1 MTAVGGVEG
10 VGSGM
15 SGLPS
20 NEVEVLER
28 AVGRSGELVLRRNGA
43 DLEIIAGGTFLVSS
57 ANAVS
62 SEALVRAAL
71 PYLVGRPEPAPGEPV
86 RDADAGVGAE
96 IEGPCAGAPADFE
109 GVDPGARAADA
120 RGGAGS
126 GDGSALALRVLIGGL
141 GLGHALDVALA
152 EPAVAD
158 VTVAEYEPAIVEWF
172 RKYGEG
178 RAVRLGAAEAAGR
191 ARVVVA
197 DVADV
202 LRAAAAA
209 AQDAPEDGAAS
220 GSCDGAASGSCD
232 RAASGPSD
240 RAGGDGAFERAALHG
255 PSGRIAG
262 DGAFD
267 LVALDTDNGPDWL
280 VREANAGLYDEAG
293 VRLAHDALR
302 SGGVAVFWSP
312 ERYEWFARR
321 LAAVFADVHEVA
333 AHDRIGRHCH
343 EYTMY
348 VALRGV
354 D

>member
-1 MTAVGGVEG
+1 LSGPDGGAKMTAVEGVEG

-15 SGLPS
+15 GGLPS

-71 PYLVGRPEPAPGEPV
+71 PYLKGGCR
-86 RDADAGVGAE
+86 R
-96 IEGPCAGAPADFE
+96 GPRERMQP
-109 GVDPGARAADA
+109 
-120 RGGAGS
+120 
-126 GDGSALALRVLIGGL
+126 LRVLIGGL